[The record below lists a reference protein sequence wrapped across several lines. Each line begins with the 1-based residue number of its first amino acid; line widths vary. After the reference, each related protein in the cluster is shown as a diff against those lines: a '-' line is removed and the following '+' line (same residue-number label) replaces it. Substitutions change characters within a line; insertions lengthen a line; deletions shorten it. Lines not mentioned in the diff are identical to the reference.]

1 MSSGPQT
8 PSPAPH
14 AESRANSNR
23 KQEQNR
29 TSGPGCDAGS
39 KRVITA
45 ESFYEHLIASA
56 ITSHPLDG
64 PERKVRQ
71 PLTRYRTRRK
81 PTQQELEGLR
91 RGNERRAEDTR
102 KRKANKASAKAQPRP
117 DSEAGGE
124 TTAASPPRRGTASV

>member
-1 MSSGPQT
+1 MSGGPQT

-45 ESFYEHLIASA
+45 KSFYGHLTASA
-56 ITSHPLDG
+56 IASHPLDG
-64 PERKVRQ
+64 PERKARQ
-71 PLTRYRTRRK
+71 PLCAIGRTASR
-81 PTQQELEGLR
+81 LR
-91 RGNERRAEDTR
+91 RNWRDSGAATRAAPPKPNSDGRPEPP
-102 KRKANKASAKAQPRP
+102 AASANPLQKKPAN
-117 DSEAGGE
+117 EASLE
-124 TTAASPPRRGTASV
+124 RKSNAPPS

>member
-45 ESFYEHLIASA
+45 ESFYGHPTASA
-56 ITSHPLDG
+56 IASHPLDG
-64 PERKVRQ
+64 PERKARQ
-71 PLTRYRTRRK
+71 PLCDIGSTASR
-81 PTQQELEGLR
+81 LR
-91 RGNERRAEDTR
+91 RNWRDSGAARRAAEAQQRRETR
-102 KRKANKASAKAQPRP
+102 A
-117 DSEAGGE
+117 AG
-124 TTAASPPRRGTASV
+124 SVR